1 MGFARKYGL
10 QELGF
15 HTGDVLE
22 TAAPELPALNLPG
35 STGNL
40 ATKRRIT
47 QSEENILKLLSDGHS
62 QEVVASTLGITASA
76 ISQHLSK
83 DWFKSE
89 LAARK
94 SVKLEKYAKLDDAY
108 DRLEDR
114 LLGKLEASIPF
125 LTKPG
130 EISAILS
137 KVNAAKRR
145 LGDSS
150 KVQNTPVTQ
159 IINITLPT
167 SVVHKFSRTRDG
179 HVVAVDDKSLVTI
192 TSNSMDK
199 LAIGVLEA
207 EDAKELQNARSTQL
221 EYAKK
226 G

>member
-10 QELGF
+10 EELGF
-15 HTGDVLE
+15 AGGDALE
-22 TAAPELPALNLPG
+22 VSAPALAPIALQG
-35 STGNL
+35 AREGTRKLSST
-40 ATKRRIT
+40 
-47 QSEENILKLLSDGHS
+47 EENILKLLSDGHS
-62 QEVVASTLGITASA
+62 QDVVASTLGVSASA

-94 SVKLEKYAKLDDAY
+94 SVKLEKYSKLDDAY
-108 DRLEDR
+108 DRMEDK

-125 LTKPG
+125 LTKPS

-137 KVNAAKRR
+137 KINTAKRR
-145 LGDSS
+145 LGDQS

-179 HVVAVDDKSLVTI
+179 HVVAVDNKSLVTI
-192 TSNSMDK
+192 TSNSMDQ
-199 LAIGVLEA
+199 LSNTVLDA
-207 EDAKELQNARSTQL
+207 EDAKELAYARTENTPRAL
-221 EYAKK
+221 K

>member
-10 QELGF
+10 EELGF
-15 HTGDVLE
+15 HTGDMLV
-22 TAAPELPALNLPG
+22 TAVPAPAEENLG
-35 STGNL
+35 SI

-47 QSEENILKLLSDGHS
+47 TTEENILKLLSDGHS
-62 QEVVASTLGITASA
+62 QDVVASTLGITASA

-83 DWFKSE
+83 DWFKAE

-125 LTKPG
+125 LTKPA

-179 HVVAVDDKSLVTI
+179 HIVAVDDKSLVTI
-192 TSNSMDK
+192 TSNSMDR
-199 LAIGVLEA
+199 LAIGILEA
-207 EDAKELQNARSTQL
+207 EDAKELQNARSMQP
-221 EYAKK
+221 EYALK

>member
-10 QELGF
+10 EELGF
-15 HTGDVLE
+15 HAGDTLVT
-22 TAAPELPALNLPG
+22 TAPPNLPSLQDSV
-35 STGNL
+35 STDQVV
-40 ATKRRIT
+40 RRKLT

-94 SVKLEKYAKLDDAY
+94 SIKLEKYAKLDDAY
-108 DRLEDR
+108 DKLEDR

-125 LTKPG
+125 LTKPS
-130 EISAILS
+130 EISAILA
-137 KVNAAKRR
+137 KVNSAKRR
-145 LGDSS
+145 LGDTS

-159 IINITLPT
+159 IINIVLPT

-192 TSNSMDK
+192 TSNSMDR
-199 LAIGVLEA
+199 LSNAVLEV
-207 EDAKELQNARSTQL
+207 EDAKELADARALQP